1 MIKILAPIILFF
13 ILTPGILW
21 SYKKKTN
28 KYVVALLH
36 AVGFVLIW
44 HLVEQ
49 YIIHFRNTQF
59 KEGMEPPAKDPP
71 AKDPSDDDS
80 SDNATPANA
89 APANAAPANAAPANA
104 APANVSSTKEPVANS
119 LKFVLAPDLKTNSA
133 LIDRINTM
141 EGPPTI
147 VGANL
152 IYGPDKNKSYLL
164 FTNQK
169 SNTSRLE
176 NLTEYDILD
185 PKMKKIKDFI
195 EFHKKYPDML

>member
-89 APANAAPANAAPANA
+89 APANAAPAN
-104 APANVSSTKEPVANS
+104 VSSTKEPVANS

-185 PKMKKIKDFI
+185 PKMKKIKAR
-195 EFHKKYPDML
+195 KYLKGIHLIHISSYSPLLCIN

>member
-49 YIIHFRNTQF
+49 YVIHFRNTQF

-71 AKDPSDDDS
+71 AKDSSDDDS
-80 SDNATPANA
+80 SDNA
-89 APANAAPANAAPANA
+89 APANAAPANAAPTNA
-104 APANVSSTKEPVANS
+104 APANANVSSTKEPVANS

-152 IYGPDKNKSYLL
+152 IFGPDKNKSFLL

-169 SNTSRLE
+169 SNTSKLE

>member
-59 KEGMEPPAKDPP
+59 KEGM
-71 AKDPSDDDS
+71 DPSDDDPS
-80 SDNATPANA
+80 DDDPSDNATPANA
-89 APANAAPANAAPANA
+89 APANAAPANS

-185 PKMKKIKDFI
+185 PKMKRIKDFI
-195 EFHKKYPDML
+195 EFHKRYPDML

>member
-1 MIKILAPIILFF
+1 
-13 ILTPGILW
+13 
-21 SYKKKTN
+21 
-28 KYVVALLH
+28 
-36 AVGFVLIW
+36 
-44 HLVEQ
+44 
-49 YIIHFRNTQF
+49 
-59 KEGMEPPAKDPP
+59 MEPPAKEPP

-80 SDNATPANA
+80 SDNAAPANSA
-89 APANAAPANAAPANA
+89 PANSAPANAAPANS

-133 LIDRINTM
+133 LIDTINTM

-152 IYGPDKNKSYLL
+152 IFGPDKNKSFLL

-185 PKMKKIKDFI
+185 PKMKRIKDFI